1 MAREREYREQMRHI
15 AEAQQAKLEKQE
27 MERLKMEEAE
37 RAAIEQER
45 IRLENESRLREHAE
59 QERVRELRQKEA
71 IARIRAAHEA
81 SKRRSRAL
89 RRRAQN
95 TERMANLRFTR
106 QSQKLTEAF
115 TFSYNV
121 HVPRE
126 IWELPYDWNSKKKRA
141 SFRPAMKKKQ
151 NSEKKT

>member
-1 MAREREYREQMRHI
+1 MAREREYREQMRRI

-27 MERLKMEEAE
+27 IDRREKEEAE
-37 RAAIEQER
+37 RAAIEEER
-45 IRLENESRLREHAE
+45 KRLEHEAELRENEE
-59 QERVRELRQKEA
+59 QARVRELRQKEA

-81 SKRRSRAL
+81 SKRRAWAL

-106 QSQKLTEAF
+106 QTQKLTEAF
-115 TFSYNV
+115 KFSYHV

-126 IWELPYDWNSKKKRA
+126 VWELPYDWNSKKKRG
-141 SFRPAMKKKQ
+141 SFRPKKKQ
-151 NSEKKT
+151 NAEKKT

>member
-1 MAREREYREQMRHI
+1 MAREREYREQMRRI
-15 AEAQQAKLEKQE
+15 AEAQQEKLEKQE
-27 MERLKMEEAE
+27 MERREKEESE
-37 RAAIEQER
+37 RAAIEEER
-45 IRLENESRLREHAE
+45 KRLEHEAQMREKEE

-81 SKRRSRAL
+81 SKRRAWAL

-106 QSQKLTEAF
+106 QAQKLTDAF
-115 TFSYNV
+115 TFSYHV

-126 IWELPYDWNSKKKRA
+126 VWELPYDWNSKKKRG
-141 SFRPAMKKKQ
+141 SFRPAKKKQ
-151 NSEKKT
+151 NSGKKT